1 MSNLIN
7 TDKISSNRKILLI
20 DDDADDRK
28 YFIEAVKEI
37 DAEIECV
44 TAKDGEQ
51 AMAMLKSPD
60 FTLPNFIFLDLRMP
74 RLSGRQCLLHIK
86 ADDGLKN
93 IPVII
98 YTTSKEVQEAEDLQ
112 NLGAV
117 HFITKP
123 SVADEIYFVLS
134 LVLEERWSDKIW
146 LDDKTE

>member
-1 MSNLIN
+1 METN
-7 TDKISSNRKILLI
+7 TRSRKILLI

-37 DAEIECV
+37 DAGIECV

-51 AMAMLKSPD
+51 ALALLQQPGCK
-60 FTLPNFIFLDLRMP
+60 LPNFIFLDLRMP
-74 RLSGRQCLLHIK
+74 RVNGRQCLLQIK
-86 ADDGLKN
+86 ADERLKA

-112 NLGAV
+112 NIGAV

-123 SVADEIYFVLS
+123 SDPDEIYYVLS
-134 LVLEERWSDKIW
+134 VVFEERWSDKAWIETT
-146 LDDKTE
+146 KQ

>member
-1 MSNLIN
+1 METN
-7 TDKISSNRKILLI
+7 TRSRKILLI

-37 DAEIECV
+37 DAGIQCV

-51 AMAMLKSPD
+51 ALALLQQPG
-60 FTLPNFIFLDLRMP
+60 FALPNFIFLDLRMP
-74 RLSGRQCLLHIK
+74 RVNGRQCLLQIK
-86 ADDGLKN
+86 ANERLKA

-112 NLGAV
+112 NIGAV

-123 SVADEIYFVLS
+123 SDPNEIYYVLS
-134 LVLEERWSDKIW
+134 LVLEERWSDQAWIETK
-146 LDDKTE
+146 K